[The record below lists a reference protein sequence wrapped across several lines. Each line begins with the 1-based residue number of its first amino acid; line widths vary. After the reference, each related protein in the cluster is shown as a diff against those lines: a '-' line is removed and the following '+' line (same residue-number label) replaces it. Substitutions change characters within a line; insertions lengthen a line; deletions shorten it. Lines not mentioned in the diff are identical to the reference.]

1 MVSTNSFR
9 WLRDPDGVHA
19 GSYGLALT
27 ARDMVKIGELWLN
40 GGVWHGRRILDADY
54 ITQASTNQIPEL
66 EGKIRGYGYLWWVS
80 PPATHDAYSAS
91 GRYVQLI
98 TVVPDLGAVIV
109 SPPAHW
115 IPRPSIEEHLK
126 MMDAAIVPGLS

>member
-1 MVSTNSFR
+1 MKR
-9 WLRDPDGVHA
+9 
-19 GSYGLALT
+19 
-27 ARDMVKIGELWLN
+27 
-40 GGVWHGRRILDADY
+40 